1 VPEKGSRG
9 LSIKPMLARDLHKE
23 RKVTAWGEARDCCQ
37 GACPWGRGD
46 VLEGGEGGY
55 LKNGNYVGKEK

>member
-1 VPEKGSRG
+1 MPEKGSRG

-23 RKVTAWGEARDCCQ
+23 RKVTSRDCCQ

-46 VLEGGEGGY
+46 VLKGGGGGDY
-55 LKNGNYVGKEK
+55 PKNGNYVGKEK